1 VVTVFVDTS
10 AVIAHLDAEDR
21 RHAEASATLDWL
33 RGAATLVTTNY
44 VEVECLAVCRRRL
57 GREAAIVLVD
67 ELMPVLEVIWV
78 TPQIHAVAIAAYRS
92 GRNATSLVDEVSF
105 AVMRSRGISE
115 AFAYDGDF
123 DREGFK
129 RAAHPNTQDRV
140 HEEPAP
146 YGDDLASDLVSVT
159 EIAAR
164 AGRPIN
170 TIQSWRRRHADFP
183 APMAQLGA
191 GPIWSW
197 PQIEGWLA
205 ARARTSRA
213 SGRVV
218 AGGR

>member
-1 VVTVFVDTS
+1 MTIFVDTS
-10 AVIAHLDAEDR
+10 AVIAYLDAEDR
-21 RHAEASATLDWL
+21 RHAEANATFDWL
-33 RGAATLVTTNY
+33 RRADSLVTTNY
-44 VEVECLAVCRRRL
+44 VEVECLAVCQRRL
-57 GREAAIVLVD
+57 GREAAGALID
-67 ELMPVLEVIWV
+67 ELLPVLEMIWV
-78 TPQIHAVAIAAYRS
+78 TPQIHAVAVAAYRS
-92 GRNATSLVDEVSF
+92 GRNAASLVDEVSF

-115 AFAYDGDF
+115 AFAYDDDF
-123 DREGFK
+123 DRAGFR
-129 RAAHPNTQDRV
+129 RAAQPNAQDRV

-205 ARARTSRA
+205 ARARTPRA
-213 SGRVV
+213 SGRAV
-218 AGGR
+218 AGSR